1 MKVLLICTI
10 LFTNIMF
17 AAFPAPKKSK
27 NGMVTS
33 SNAIATK
40 IGTEV
45 LENGGNAFD
54 AAVAVGYALAVV
66 HPSAGNLGGG
76 GFAVIRTK
84 DGQSYA
90 LDFRESAPSKATR
103 DMYLDGNKQPIKDL
117 SIIGYLAA
125 GVPGSVAG
133 LNALNERFGSKS
145 LHELIDSSIKLAQNG
160 FPITPRQ
167 EQTMLSAK
175 DDFAKFESSRKYFLK
190 PDGTTYKEGEML
202 VQQDLAKTLRAIQ
215 KDGTKAFYEG
225 EIADLIAKDM
235 QKNGGIIT
243 KQDLKNY
250 QVKWREPI
258 SGTYRGYNIIS
269 MPPPSSGG
277 VHILEILNIM
287 ENAPIKDLGVNSS
300 KSIHIMAE
308 AMRQAYVDRTHYL
321 GDPDFIRV
329 PTSKL
334 IDKNYA
340 KKIYENIKD
349 KVIPSSKIKTGG
361 LEIYESPQ
369 TTHYSIVDKEGNA
382 IAITY
387 TLNGSYGSGAAV
399 NGAGFLLNNE
409 MDDFSIKP
417 GVPNLYGL
425 IGSSANEIAPN
436 KRPLS
441 SMSPTIVTKD
451 NELFMVVG
459 SPGGARIITTVLQV
473 ISNVIDHGMNL
484 QEAVL
489 FPRFHMQYLPDEIRY
504 EKFGLSNDTIEAL
517 QNMGYIMAQKAPMGD
532 VNAILV
538 ERKNDGVIFYGAEDT
553 RREF

>member
-258 SGTYRGYNIIS
+258 SGTYHGYNIIS